1 MLAQYRVEQ
10 FDGEVIPYRQYKE
23 KQKQR
28 KAFFRKQKACGILL
42 VAIAAA
48 APFLIGRGVHE
59 IAADLDER
67 IEIVRG
73 DKAGLEIGDELV
85 G

>member
-1 MLAQYRVEQ
+1 MLAQYKAEQ

-28 KAFFRKQKACGILL
+28 KAFFIKQKACGILL

-48 APFLIGRGVHE
+48 APFLIGDGT
-59 IAADLDER
+59 ASLLFLPL
-67 IEIVRG
+67 
-73 DKAGLEIGDELV
+73 GLYLTFTKQKIMQF
-85 G
+85 

>member
-1 MLAQYRVEQ
+1 MLAQYKAEQ

-28 KAFFRKQKACGILL
+28 KAFFIKQKACGVLL

-48 APFLIGRGVHE
+48 APFLIGDGTASL
-59 IAADLDER
+59 IFLPL
-67 IEIVRG
+67 
-73 DKAGLEIGDELV
+73 GLYLTFTKHKIMQF
-85 G
+85 

>member
-1 MLAQYRVEQ
+1 MLARYKAEQ

-48 APFLIGRGVHE
+48 ALFLIGDGTASL
-59 IAADLDER
+59 IFLPL
-67 IEIVRG
+67 
-73 DKAGLEIGDELV
+73 GLYLTFTKQKIMQF
-85 G
+85 

>member
-1 MLAQYRVEQ
+1 MLAQYKAEQ

-28 KAFFRKQKACGILL
+28 KAFFIKQKACGILL

-48 APFLIGRGVHE
+48 ASFLT
-59 IAADLDER
+59 
-67 IEIVRG
+67 G
-73 DKAGLEIGDELV
+73 DGTANLIFLPLGLYLTFTKQKIMQF
-85 G
+85 

>member
-1 MLAQYRVEQ
+1 MLARYKAEQ

-28 KAFFRKQKACGILL
+28 KAFFIKQKACGVLL

-48 APFLIGRGVHE
+48 APFLIGDGTASL
-59 IAADLDER
+59 IFLPL
-67 IEIVRG
+67 
-73 DKAGLEIGDELV
+73 GLYLTFTKQKIMQF
-85 G
+85 

>member
-28 KAFFRKQKACGILL
+28 KAFFRKQKACGILF

-48 APFLIGRGVHE
+48 TPFLIGDGTASL
-59 IAADLDER
+59 IFLPL
-67 IEIVRG
+67 
-73 DKAGLEIGDELV
+73 GLYLIFTKQKIMQF
-85 G
+85 

>member
-1 MLAQYRVEQ
+1 MLAQYKAEQ

-28 KAFFRKQKACGILL
+28 KAFFIKQKACGILL

-48 APFLIGRGVHE
+48 APFLIGDGTA
-59 IAADLDER
+59 IL
-67 IEIVRG
+67 IFLPL
-73 DKAGLEIGDELV
+73 GLYLTFTKQKIMQF
-85 G
+85 

>member
-1 MLAQYRVEQ
+1 MLAQYKAEQ
-10 FDGEVIPYRQYKE
+10 FDGEVIPYSQYKE

-48 APFLIGRGVHE
+48 APFLIGDGTASP
-59 IAADLDER
+59 IFLPL
-67 IEIVRG
+67 
-73 DKAGLEIGDELV
+73 GLYLTFTKHKIKQF
-85 G
+85 

>member
-1 MLAQYRVEQ
+1 MLAQYKVEQ

-28 KAFFRKQKACGILL
+28 KAFFIKQKACGVLL

-48 APFLIGRGVHE
+48 APFLIGDATASL
-59 IAADLDER
+59 IFLPL
-67 IEIVRG
+67 
-73 DKAGLEIGDELV
+73 GLYLTFTKQKIMQF
-85 G
+85 

>member
-1 MLAQYRVEQ
+1 MLAQYKAEQ

-28 KAFFRKQKACGILL
+28 KAFFIKQKACGVLL

-48 APFLIGRGVHE
+48 APFLIGDGTASL
-59 IAADLDER
+59 IFLPL
-67 IEIVRG
+67 
-73 DKAGLEIGDELV
+73 GLYLTFTKQKIMQF
-85 G
+85 

>member
-1 MLAQYRVEQ
+1 MLAQYKAEQ

-28 KAFFRKQKACGILL
+28 KAFFIKQKACGILL

-48 APFLIGRGVHE
+48 APFLT
-59 IAADLDER
+59 
-67 IEIVRG
+67 G
-73 DKAGLEIGDELV
+73 DGTASLIFLPLGLYLTFTKHKIMQF
-85 G
+85 

>member
-1 MLAQYRVEQ
+1 MLAQYKAEQ

-28 KAFFRKQKACGILL
+28 KAFFIKQKACGILL

-48 APFLIGRGVHE
+48 APFLIGDGTASL
-59 IAADLDER
+59 IFLP
-67 IEIVRG
+67 
-73 DKAGLEIGDELV
+73 IGFYLIFTKQQIMQF
-85 G
+85 

>member
-1 MLAQYRVEQ
+1 MLAQYKAEEY
-10 FDGEVIPYRQYKE
+10 DGEVIPYSQYKE

-48 APFLIGRGVHE
+48 APFLIGDGTASL
-59 IAADLDER
+59 IFLPL
-67 IEIVRG
+67 
-73 DKAGLEIGDELV
+73 GLYLTFTKQKIMQF
-85 G
+85 

>member
-1 MLAQYRVEQ
+1 MLAQYKVEQ

-28 KAFFRKQKACGILL
+28 KAFFIKQKACGVLL

-48 APFLIGRGVHE
+48 APFLIGDATASL
-59 IAADLDER
+59 IFLPL
-67 IEIVRG
+67 
-73 DKAGLEIGDELV
+73 GLYLTFTKHTIMQF
-85 G
+85 

>member
-1 MLAQYRVEQ
+1 MLAQYKVEQ

-28 KAFFRKQKACGILL
+28 KAFFIKQKACGVLL

-48 APFLIGRGVHE
+48 APFLIGDATASL
-59 IAADLDER
+59 IFLPL
-67 IEIVRG
+67 
-73 DKAGLEIGDELV
+73 GLYLTFTKHKIMQF
-85 G
+85 

>member
-1 MLAQYRVEQ
+1 MLAQYKAEQ

-28 KAFFRKQKACGILL
+28 KAFFIKQKACGVLL

-48 APFLIGRGVHE
+48 APFLIGDATASL
-59 IAADLDER
+59 IFLPL
-67 IEIVRG
+67 
-73 DKAGLEIGDELV
+73 GLYLTFTKQKIMQF
-85 G
+85 